1 MKPEVVPAI
10 LVKTRDDLIRRI
22 AQVRGLVREIQ
33 IDVMDG
39 KFVPNTTV
47 GIDDLKALPEAHY
60 EFHWMVRE
68 PERWIAQVPGPHM
81 HLVHIE
87 TVESFEA
94 VERAVKESGGK
105 LGIAINPETSLEL
118 ALRLVPK
125 AERVLIMTVHPGF
138 SGQSYIK
145 DMCGKIKQLRK
156 LYPKL
161 DIEVDGGINNETAAH
176 AYSCGANILAA
187 ASAIFAAEDTKK
199 AIAGLIKSAKS
210 ANTKSK
216 TTKQK
221 TTKPA
226 SSDTSAKQKTS
237 GASAKHGTS
246 GVRGLGGGAGGV
258 VGGASGAGGARRRNA
273 SSAGDMHD

>member
-1 MKPEVVPAI
+1 MEQEVVPAI

-22 AQVRGLVREIQ
+22 AQVNGLVKEIQ

-47 GIDDLKALPEAHY
+47 GIEDLKNLPEAHY

-87 TVESFEA
+87 TVKSFDI
-94 VERAVKESGGK
+94 VEQAVKKSGGK
-105 LGIAINPETSLEL
+105 LGLAINPETSIDL

-138 SGQSYIK
+138 SGQSYIRE
-145 DMCGKIKQLRK
+145 MCDKIKRLRK

-187 ASAIFAAEDTKK
+187 ASAVFAAKDTKA
-199 AIAGLIKSAKS
+199 AITGLIKSAKRG
-210 ANTKSK
+210 AN
-216 TTKQK
+216 
-221 TTKPA
+221 
-226 SSDTSAKQKTS
+226 
-237 GASAKHGTS
+237 AKHSTDNF
-246 GVRGLGGGAGGV
+246 GGSHA
-258 VGGASGAGGARRRNA
+258 
-273 SSAGDMHD
+273 